1 MKNTF
6 LLFITFFLY
15 HADIYAQDSIQSRI
29 TRISNLDKK
38 IYMVKNVDVITLS
51 ENIIN
56 TLRISAETRDDNK
69 DILVERLYRL
79 LELENPAIETDTL
92 LYFLENVRYYE
103 TVYELY
109 SKLNHTVMI
118 MEENMSNPEI
128 HPKETYLGGLKRNL
142 KMVEDHMKYILGFYY
157 CQYTNVNTSRKGI
170 KGVYMEIDNDLLAF
184 TNLDMNYTGGGRF
197 EITTDYFKMQL
208 LPFLSKEKILS
219 YQGIFIGFKAYTPY
233 IRDTSIFKTNTSF
246 DIDDRPFASFSFI
259 GRSKYRIHS
268 SGYIRH
274 RSDFKMGF
282 IGGNVGNIVQSIIH
296 RDQFVLSLKP
306 NGWESQIANGG
317 RFAWNIDHYLEIML
331 FSGNGDIFS
340 LNKRKYTWLNIPV
353 LFEAHIGNEI
363 TSLGAG
369 IAISN
374 LGFLD
379 RSGNEDIKLPG
390 LKKVRLH
397 ISANA
402 KYNYIVHNS
411 MLEGIGIFNTFP
423 DDDDPL
429 APKDVYRLEAD
440 EVARHLFLSEL
451 FIGLRTM
458 KVTVYWKLTINSKEY
473 LKPKAKEMYQW
484 ARFGVNFM
492 L

>member
-1 MKNTF
+1 
-6 LLFITFFLY
+6 
-15 HADIYAQDSIQSRI
+15 
-29 TRISNLDKK
+29 
-38 IYMVKNVDVITLS
+38 
-51 ENIIN
+51 
-56 TLRISAETRDDNK
+56 
-69 DILVERLYRL
+69 
-79 LELENPAIETDTL
+79 
-92 LYFLENVRYYE
+92 
-103 TVYELY
+103 
-109 SKLNHTVMI
+109 
-118 MEENMSNPEI
+118 
-128 HPKETYLGGLKRNL
+128 
-142 KMVEDHMKYILGFYY
+142 
-157 CQYTNVNTSRKGI
+157 
-170 KGVYMEIDNDLLAF
+170 
-184 TNLDMNYTGGGRF
+184 
-197 EITTDYFKMQL
+197 
-208 LPFLSKEKILS
+208 
-219 YQGIFIGFKAYTPY
+219 
-233 IRDTSIFKTNTSF
+233 
-246 DIDDRPFASFSFI
+246 
-259 GRSKYRIHS
+259 
-268 SGYIRH
+268 
-274 RSDFKMGF
+274 
-282 IGGNVGNIVQSIIH
+282 
-296 RDQFVLSLKP
+296 
-306 NGWESQIANGG
+306 
-317 RFAWNIDHYLEIML
+317 ML

-369 IAISN
+369 IGISN